1 MTKTKLNKN
10 LRIGIFSLLIILIII
25 AVYFNYESTIPR
37 VVFAGYQLKS
47 EMTFITQ
54 GLLNTYPMGESKLI
68 GYSNVSKPIAYL
80 SLFTF
85 AYVSNSI
92 LYNNAS
98 VVYNQTYYFLK
109 LTKMIFLKFNVSNI
123 NYEIYIVT
131 PYYNKLVTQNFTHN
145 GIIPINITWIYNL
158 YRILENETG
167 IYVQPFINVI
177 INNSAIVSLNING
190 NNVISVNFIRN
201 TITSVV
207 QKPVYGKLVSLN
219 AYPLSQLITLYV
231 YPHFYPKPISENYS
245 LTLDIDNFSYT
256 LQQSSYQN
264 PIELNISQLYS
275 IAKNFTL
282 IYNLTPATP
291 IIFLNFTVKY
301 SNFTF
306 KPFIE
311 IVDNNGMIQAQ
322 EFNNSLVYPV
332 YKTITDTFNYFNLIY
347 ILLPIAAL
355 IYLLL
360 FTQSASP
367 SPLSIIMKKYNKI
380 IVKVNDLPPS
390 EKRIIRVSDFNELLK
405 LSQILAKPILANGS
419 KLWINDE
426 NLVYIYELS

>member
-1 MTKTKLNKN
+1 MTKVKINKN
-10 LRIGIFSLLIILIII
+10 LRIGIIFLLIVLIAIV
-25 AVYFNYESTIPR
+25 AYFNYENAIPH

-54 GLLNTYPMGESKLI
+54 GLLKTYPVGDSKLM
-68 GYSNVSKPIAYL
+68 GYINVSEPTTYL
-80 SLFTF
+80 SLYTY
-85 AYVSNSI
+85 AYVRNSI

-109 LTKMIFLKFNVSNI
+109 LTKILFLKFNVSDI
-123 NYEIYIVT
+123 NYEIYITT
-131 PYYNKLVTQNFTHN
+131 PYYSKLIIQNLTHN
-145 GIIPINITWIYNL
+145 GTIPINITWIYNL
-158 YRILENETG
+158 YRVLDNETG
-167 IYVQPFINVI
+167 VYAQPI
-177 INNSAIVSLNING
+177 INLIINGSAIVSLNING
-190 NNVISVNFIRN
+190 NVISIDLIKNS
-201 TITSVV
+201 ITNVV
-207 QKPVYGKLVSLN
+207 QRPVYGKLVSLN
-219 AYPLSQLITLYV
+219 GYPISQLIMLYV
-231 YPHFYPKPISENYS
+231 SPYFYPKPVSVNYS
-245 LTLDIDNFSYT
+245 LIIDISNFNYT
-256 LQQSSYQN
+256 IEQNSYQN
-264 PIELNISQLYS
+264 PIEVNISQLYS

-282 IYNLTPATP
+282 TYNLSPTTP
-291 IIFLNFTVKY
+291 IIFLNFTAKY

-306 KPFIE
+306 RPYIE

-332 YKTITDTFNYFNLIY
+332 YKTITDTFNYFSLIY

-390 EKRIIRVSDFNELLK
+390 EKRIIRVSDFSELLK